1 MQVMDVPQGRF
12 ELVRVPYSG
21 NKTLRAWDAAD
32 EYALA
37 HLREVE
43 TEAPGGGTLLVND
56 AFGALSVSLSGRRPQ
71 MLSDSF
77 LSHLAVKENL
87 VRNGMEAGTVRSLGS
102 LDVPKGPLSVV
113 LAKVPKTLA
122 LLEDQLHRIRPL
134 LSPDTLVV
142 GAGMTRNIHTS
153 TVEMFEKIIGATTT
167 SLARKKARLLFA
179 RLDED
184 LAPGPSPYPTSH
196 RLDTGL
202 EVVCHAN
209 VFSRRRLDVGTRL
222 LLQHLPSTTG
232 AVRVADLGCGS
243 GILGTVA
250 ALRNPDATMLFADES
265 YMAVASAEATFRG
278 AVGPDRR
285 AEFRVTD
292 VLDGVAADSVDIV
305 LNNPPFHDGHVKGD
319 AIAWRM
325 FVESRRRLCV
335 GGQLYVVGNRHLDYQ
350 DKLKHI
356 FGNCDVVAS
365 NAKFSVLRARR
376 R

>member
-1 MQVMDVPQGRF
+1 MDVPQGRF

-32 EYALA
+32 EYALG
-37 HLREVE
+37 HLYEVQA
-43 TEAPGGGTLLVND
+43 EAPGGGTLLVND
-56 AFGALSVSLSGRRPQ
+56 AFGALSVSLSDRRPQ

-77 LSHLAVKENL
+77 LSHLAVKDNL
-87 VRNGMEAGTVRSLGS
+87 VRNGMEAGAVRLLGS
-102 LDVPKGPLSVV
+102 LDTPKGPLSVV
-113 LAKVPKTLA
+113 LAKVPKALA

-134 LSPDTLVV
+134 LSPDTLIV

-153 TVEMFEKIIGATTT
+153 TVQMFEKVIGPTTT
-167 SLARKKARLLFA
+167 SLARKKARLIFA

-184 LAPGPSPYPTSH
+184 LTPGPSPYPTSH

-209 VFSRRRLDVGTRL
+209 VFSRKRLDVGTRV

-232 AVRVADLGCGS
+232 DVRVADVGCGS

-250 ALRNPDATMLFADES
+250 ALQNPDAALLFADES

-278 AVGPDRR
+278 AVGPDRH

-292 VLDGVAADSVDIV
+292 VLDGIAPNSVDIV

-335 GGQLYVVGNRHLDYQ
+335 GGELYVVGNRHLDYQ

-356 FGNCDVVAS
+356 FGNCDVVGS

>member
-1 MQVMDVPQGRF
+1 MQFIDVPQGRF
-12 ELVRVPYSG
+12 ELARVPYSG

-32 EYALA
+32 EYALG
-37 HLREVE
+37 HLHEVQA
-43 TEAPGGGTLLVND
+43 EASGGGTLLVND

-77 LSHLAVKENL
+77 LSHLAVKDNL
-87 VRNGMEAGTVRSLGS
+87 VRNGMEAGAVRLLGS
-102 LDVPKGPLSVV
+102 LDAPKGPLSVV
-113 LAKVPKTLA
+113 LAKVPKALA

-153 TVEMFEKIIGATTT
+153 TVEMFEKVIGPTTT

-209 VFSRRRLDVGTRL
+209 VFSRKRLDVGTRM

-232 AVRVADLGCGS
+232 DVRVADVGCGS

-250 ALRNPDATMLFADES
+250 ALQNPDAVLLFADES
-265 YMAVASAEATFRG
+265 YMAVASAESTFRG
-278 AVGPDRR
+278 AVGPDRQ

-292 VLDGVAADSVDIV
+292 VLDGIAADSVDIV

-325 FVESRRRLCV
+325 FVESRRRLRV
-335 GGQLYVVGNRHLDYQ
+335 GGEMYVVGNRHLDYQ

-356 FGNCDVVAS
+356 FGNCDVVGS

>member
-1 MQVMDVPQGRF
+1 MQFIDVPQGRF
-12 ELVRVPYSG
+12 ELARVPYSG

-32 EYALA
+32 EYALG
-37 HLREVE
+37 HLHEVQA
-43 TEAPGGGTLLVND
+43 EAPRGGVLLVND

-77 LSHLAVKENL
+77 LSHLAVKDNL
-87 VRNGMEAGTVRSLGS
+87 VRNGMEAGAVRLLGS
-102 LDVPKGPLSVV
+102 LDAPKGPLSVV
-113 LAKVPKTLA
+113 LAKVPKALA

-153 TVEMFEKIIGATTT
+153 TVEMFEKVIGPTTT

-209 VFSRRRLDVGTRL
+209 VFSRKRLDVGTRM

-232 AVRVADLGCGS
+232 DVRVADVGCGS

-250 ALRNPDATMLFADES
+250 ALQNPDAVLLFADES
-265 YMAVASAEATFRG
+265 YMAVASAESTFRG
-278 AVGPDRR
+278 AVGPDRQ

-292 VLDGVAADSVDIV
+292 VLDGIAADSVDIV

-325 FVESRRRLCV
+325 FVESRRRLRV
-335 GGQLYVVGNRHLDYQ
+335 GGEVYVVGNRHLDYQ

-356 FGNCDVVAS
+356 FGNCDVVGS

>member
-12 ELVRVPYSG
+12 ELARVPYSG

-87 VRNGMEAGTVRSLGS
+87 VRNGMEAGTVRLLGS

-134 LSPDTLVV
+134 LGPDTLVV

-167 SLARKKARLLFA
+167 SRARKKARLLFA

-232 AVRVADLGCGS
+232 AARVADLGCGS

-250 ALRNPDATMLFADES
+250 ALRNPDATILFADES

-278 AVGPDRR
+278 AVGPDRH